1 MCLKNFV
8 RATVIALA
16 TTTSGTG
23 LLAQE
28 YGSTGFRPTSI
39 SAPEGQSVRFM
50 DHRSTELG
58 DALDGLSMV
67 IEAQGRFERN
77 RSEAII
83 NLQQAERL
91 RLQNLIERERAK
103 LEYQKQRLE
112 LQSVKAERIRL
123 TRQLSLE
130 SQARMRPAVVI
141 SQKGSIQWIE
151 PLRAPQFAAHR
162 QTIESNVNQLAAAR
176 TLEQRQTLLDEINF
190 ECQELIESLEAH
202 KAALSPSAFD
212 SSRRF
217 AIRLYDDLQ
226 NPGVMA
232 TASLTLR

>member
-1 MCLKNFV
+1 MSLKHCMHT
-8 RATVIALA
+8 AVIALA
-16 TTTSGTG
+16 VATSSGG

-28 YGSTGFRPTSI
+28 YTSSSFRPSPV
-39 SAPEGQSVRFM
+39 SQPEGTSVRFM

-58 DALDGLSMV
+58 DALDGLSLV

-77 RSEAII
+77 RSEALI

-91 RLQNLIERERAK
+91 RLQNLIEREQAK
-103 LEYQKQRLE
+103 VAVQKQRLE
-112 LQSVKAERIRL
+112 LQALKAERIRL
-123 TRQLSLE
+123 VRQLSLE

-162 QTIESNVNQLAAAR
+162 ESMQSLVGKLAAAR
-176 TLEQRQTLLDEINF
+176 SSDERQALLDEINF
-190 ECQELIESLEAH
+190 ECQELIETLKAH
-202 KAALSPSAFD
+202 KQTLSPSAID
-212 SSRRF
+212 SCCRF

-226 NPGVMA
+226 SPSTTPLG
-232 TASLTLR
+232 SLTLR